1 MNSNMHSEVVNIP
14 KDRIAALVGIRG
26 HERKS
31 IEKRGSCKLN
41 VSSSGVITIKSSDVD
56 NLLNVK
62 LIVEAIG
69 RGFNPEIAHLLFDEE
84 YTLEILDMSSYTKSR
99 SRINTLKSRVIG
111 RNGAARRTLEQLTG
125 TAITIYGKTV
135 GIIGKALNVSLAQ
148 RAVEM
153 IFEGSKHASVF
164 RWIEDQAQ

>member
-1 MNSNMHSEVVNIP
+1 MHSEIVNIP
-14 KDRIAALVGIRG
+14 KDRIAALVGTKGR
-26 HERKS
+26 ERKT

-41 VSSSGVITIKSSDVD
+41 VSSSGSITIKSVSSD
-56 NLLNVK
+56 NLLSVK

-99 SRINTLKSRVIG
+99 SRINTLKSRIIG
-111 RNGAARRTLEQLTG
+111 RKGAARRNLEQLTG
-125 TAITIYGKTV
+125 TAITIYGKTI
-135 GIIGKALNVSLAQ
+135 GIIGKAVDVALAQ

-153 IFEGSKHASVF
+153 ILEGSKHASVF
-164 RWIEDQAQ
+164 RWVQDQRV